1 VSVAGPADSLREGL
15 RALERAYTLGHHGP
29 AVARR
34 RAALVDACLVELFEH
49 AGAPARV
56 ALVATGGYG
65 RMVQLPASDID
76 LLVVH
81 DDPAS
86 IAETVDALLYPL
98 WDAGLP
104 VGHAVRTAAECLA
117 ATERLD
123 AWTAML
129 DGRLVAG
136 DETLAAGGLA
146 PVRARAREDPAA
158 FARWL
163 RDAAGA
169 RRDRFGSSAQLL
181 EPDLKE
187 GSGGL
192 RDVASLGWLAAALG
206 ADLGSAGVV
215 RARERAAVDV
225 AEAFLV
231 RARSAV
237 QLLTGRRADR
247 LVTELQPDVARGMGF
262 VDEPNLLATDALMRS
277 LFEHARNVEHVAGL
291 ALARVMAGATGGG
304 SVDVGDSA
312 AILEALADA
321 ADQGQVPSVGLLDA
335 IEDVPV
341 SDPVAW
347 DARTRDAFLRLL
359 RAGEPGSAMFDVLDR
374 MGLLA
379 PFIPAW
385 AGVRCRPQRDPYH
398 RSTVDAHLVAAAAR
412 MADLL
417 AGAGDAEDPIEV
429 AAVRHVER
437 PDALLLGALLHDVG
451 KIGTG
456 GHVPIGTTIAR
467 DTLDAMGVAGADRD
481 LAVFLVQEHLLLPD
495 TATRRDLS
503 DEDLLLD
510 VAARIGTPERLG
522 GLYLL
527 AKADAFATG
536 PAAWTPWRETLVR
549 ELVAKVQ
556 RVFDRGEMGEELAAS
571 LVERTERLRQLLE
584 GEPDDRIEGFI
595 LRVPRSYLLAV
606 DPGRAAEHF
615 RIVMPPLGRN
625 EVRTAATA
633 GSRAGTYEVVVVA
646 SDRPGLLS
654 WIAGALAIGGISIL
668 AAQAFTTEDRTAI
681 DVFEVEGAFEPQIT
695 EARWRAFRSTLRRTI
710 EGSISLEHR
719 VREKGRYYPPP
730 RAPSPVSVRVLNDV
744 SEFSTVIEVGAPD
757 RIGLLHDITR
767 TFADLHLGVHLA
779 KVATFDGRVVD
790 AFYVRDELGRKVTE
804 PGMLADVE
812 ATLRERLEA

>member
-1 VSVAGPADSLREGL
+1 MSVTGPAVSLREGL

-34 RAALVDACLVELFEH
+34 RAALVDACLVELFDH

-86 IAETVDALLYPL
+86 IAQSVDALLYPL
-98 WDAGLP
+98 WDAGLA
-104 VGHAVRTAAECLA
+104 VGHAVRTAEECLA

-136 DETLAAGGLA
+136 DETLAARALA
-146 PVRARAREDPAA
+146 PVQARAREDAA
-158 FARWL
+158 GFARRL
-163 RDAAGA
+163 RDAADA

-192 RDVASLGWLAAALG
+192 RDVASLGWLATALG
-206 ADLGSAGVV
+206 VDLERAGVV
-215 RARERAAVDV
+215 RARERAAVDA

-231 RARSAV
+231 RGRSAV

-247 LVTELQPDVARGMGF
+247 LVSELQPDVALGMGF
-262 VDEPNLLATDALMRS
+262 VDEPNLLATDGLMRA
-277 LFEHARNVEHVAGL
+277 LFEHARNVEHVVAL
-291 ALARVMAGATGGG
+291 AVARVMAGATDVG
-304 SVDVGDSA
+304 SVSVANPA

-321 ADQGQVPSVGLLDA
+321 ADRGEVPSVGLLNA
-335 IEDVPV
+335 VEDVPV
-341 SDPVAW
+341 PDPVAW
-347 DARTRDAFLRLL
+347 DTRTRDAFLRLL
-359 RAGEPGSAMFDVLDR
+359 RAGERGSAMFDVLDR

-379 PFIPAW
+379 RFIPAW

-398 RSTVDAHLVAAAAR
+398 RSTVDAHLLAAAAR

-417 AGAGDAEDPIEV
+417 TGSGDAGDPLEA
-429 AAVRHVER
+429 AAVSHLER

-467 DTLDAMGVAGADRD
+467 DTLEAMGVAGADRD

-536 PAAWTPWRETLVR
+536 PAAWTPWRETLVH

-556 RVFDRGEMGEELAAS
+556 RVFDRGEMGEELAAR

-584 GEPDDRIEGFI
+584 GESDDRIERFI

-615 RIVMPPLGRN
+615 RIVTPPLGRN
-625 EVRTAATA
+625 EVRTAATV
-633 GSRAGTYEVVVVA
+633 GSRTGTYEVVVVA

-654 WIAGALAIGGISIL
+654 WIAGSLAIGGISIL

-681 DVFEVEGAFEPQIT
+681 DVFEVEGAFEPEIT

-719 VREKGRYYPPP
+719 VREKGRHYPRP
-730 RAPSPVSVRVLNDV
+730 RTPSPVSVRVLNDV
-744 SEFSTVIEVGAPD
+744 AEFSTVIEVGAPD

-804 PGMLADVE
+804 SGMLADVE
-812 ATLRERLEA
+812 AALRERLEA

>member
-1 VSVAGPADSLREGL
+1 MSVAGPAESLRDGL

-29 AVARR
+29 AAARR
-34 RAALVDACLVELFEH
+34 RAALVDACLAELFDH
-49 AGAPARV
+49 AGSPARV
-56 ALVATGGYG
+56 ALIATGGYG

-104 VGHAVRTAAECLA
+104 LGHAVRTAAECLA

-129 DGRLVAG
+129 DGRIVVG
-136 DETLAAGGLA
+136 DETLAVGALA
-146 PVRARAREDPAA
+146 PVRARAREDPAW
-158 FARWL
+158 FARRL

-192 RDVASLGWLAAALG
+192 RDAASLGWLATALG
-206 ADLGSAGVV
+206 TDLESAGVV
-215 RARERAAVDV
+215 RARERAAVDT
-225 AEAFLV
+225 AEAFLI

-262 VDEPNLLATDALMRS
+262 VDEPDLLATDGLMRS

-291 ALARVMAGATGGG
+291 AMARVMAGATGAG
-304 SVDVGDSA
+304 SVDAGDPA
-312 AILEALADA
+312 AILEALADV
-321 ADQGQVPSVGLLDA
+321 ADQDQVPSAGLLDA
-335 IEDVPV
+335 IEDVTVP
-341 SDPVAW
+341 DRVAW
-347 DARTRDAFLRLL
+347 DARTRAAFLRLL
-359 RAGEPGSAMFDVLDR
+359 RAGERGSAMFDVLDR

-379 PFIPAW
+379 RFIPAW
-385 AGVRCRPQRDPYH
+385 AEVRCRPQRDPYH
-398 RSTVDAHLVAAAAR
+398 RSTVDAHLIAAAAQ

-417 AGAGDAEDPIEV
+417 AGSGDAGDPLEV
-429 AAVRHVER
+429 AAVTHVER

-451 KIGTG
+451 KIGAG

-467 DTLDAMGVAGADRD
+467 DTLDAMGVAVADRD

-510 VAARIGTPERLG
+510 VAARIGSPERLG
-522 GLYLL
+522 ALYLL

-556 RVFDRGEMGEELAAS
+556 RVFDRGEMGEELAAH
-571 LVERTERLRQLLE
+571 LAARTERLRELLE
-584 GEPDDRIEGFI
+584 GEPEDLIDRFI
-595 LRVPRSYLLAV
+595 LRVPRAYLLAV

-625 EVRTAATA
+625 EVRTAATV

-668 AAQAFTTEDRTAI
+668 AAQAFTTEDRTAV
-681 DVFEVEGAFEPQIT
+681 DVFEVEGAFEPEIT

-719 VREKGRYYPPP
+719 VREKSRHYPPP